1 MCSVLLV
8 NAQRYDNTWLWGI
21 YPQNQNN
28 AQYPYHGNAHG
39 TFDNDT
45 FVTQAKFRGMTFS
58 EANNCISDPATG
70 DLLFYTNGLCVRDSN
85 AQIIENGDSLAFG
98 PGWHPEN
105 GGLGGIQLWSLLTL
119 PYPQSDSLFKLIYQ
133 RYDGGGLAS
142 MCYADLL
149 QTSSNIQLITKDVK
163 FTSIYPADGGIA
175 ASKHGNGRDWWVI
188 FIEANTNC
196 FHKYLLTKDA
206 FELHSI
212 QCIGRPIDIADA
224 CKNVFSPD
232 GSKLLRT
239 ACYGASDVFD
249 FDRCSGLLSNY
260 LPLDTFHVVDTS
272 SGALLDCIMSGNF
285 SESNR
290 FVYMNCAYF
299 VLQYDLWASNV
310 NASRDTVGMI
320 DYFIDTIANNPNYY
334 SFYLSQTAPDG
345 RIFIGPVVGQRFFS
359 TIENPNGKGD
369 SCRFKLRS
377 VQVTKWIDL
386 TIPYSPNYRLGRLPG
401 SACDTIYNDIKP
413 LYAQTPWLK
422 VYPNPATDIVRFEYN
437 WVEWD
442 ALGVC
447 QLVLA
452 DLQGRV
458 VLSQII
464 PKYSSRQ
471 EVSIKELAAG
481 VYTASVQSGEK
492 RIAVCKVVKE

>member
-58 EANNCISDPATG
+58 EHNNCISDPGTG
-70 DLLFYTNGLCVRDSN
+70 DLLFYTNGLCVRGSN
-85 AQIIENGDSLAFG
+85 DLIIENGDSLGYPDWF
-98 PGWHPEN
+98 PEN
-105 GGLGGIQLWSLLTL
+105 GGFGKAGAWCLLTL
-119 PYPQSDSLFKLIYQ
+119 PVPMHDSSYMLIYN
-133 RYDGGGLAS
+133 RYDSSRFAS
-142 MCYADLL
+142 MCYSKLEITHTNL
-149 QTSSNIQLITKDVK
+149 KLRTKDVK
-163 FTSIYPADGGIA
+163 FSLMNPAYGGLA

-196 FHKYLLTKDA
+196 FHKYLLTKDT

-224 CKNVFSPD
+224 CKSVFSPD

-249 FDRCSGLLSNY
+249 FDRCSGLLYNY
-260 LPLDTFHVVDTS
+260 LPLDTFHGIDTT
-272 SGALLDCIMSGNF
+272 SGALSDCITSGNF
-285 SESNR
+285 SDNSR
-290 FVYMNCAYF
+290 FIYLNGAWF
-299 VLQYDLWASNV
+299 IFQYDLWASDV
-310 NASRDTVGMI
+310 NASKDTVGAT
-320 DYFIDTIANNPNYY
+320 DFWVDTVTHRTGPYA
-334 SFYLSQTAPDG
+334 FYLSQYGPDG
-345 RIFIGPVVGQRFFS
+345 KIYIGPGTGKRFFT

-369 SCRFKLRS
+369 SCQFKLRS

-413 LYAQTPWLK
+413 LYTRTPWLK
-422 VYPNPATDIVRFEYN
+422 VYPNPSTDVVRFEYN
-437 WVEWD
+437 WVDWD
-442 ALGVC
+442 ALGEC

-471 EVSIKELAAG
+471 EVNIKELAAG

-492 RIAVCKVVKE
+492 RIAVCKVLRE